1 MTIFLGGK
9 IAKYCSQL
17 LREATKLPFKTSEP
31 QPLKPGIYGASSA
44 LKRHDSNTH
53 TSKAQG
59 KMVLGFL

>member
-31 QPLKPGIYGASSA
+31 QPPEAWNLWGQQCAKTP
-44 LKRHDSNTH
+44 R
-53 TSKAQG
+53 
-59 KMVLGFL
+59 F